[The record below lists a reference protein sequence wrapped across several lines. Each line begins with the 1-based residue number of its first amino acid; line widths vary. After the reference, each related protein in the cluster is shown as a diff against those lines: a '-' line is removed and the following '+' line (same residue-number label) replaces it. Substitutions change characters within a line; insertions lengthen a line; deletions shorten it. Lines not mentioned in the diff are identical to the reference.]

1 MKIIILLLIT
11 IPSFVFSNADQ
22 LKEKIIK
29 SYPNLPIKS
38 IKKTNYN
45 DLYEIFL
52 GDQIIYSDESFSFLI
67 IEGRLVNPQTKI
79 DLTADR
85 LEELTRINFS
95 SLPLDKAIKIK
106 KGSGERIIAVFSD
119 IDCPFCRKLEKETI
133 AKIDNITVYNF
144 LFPLAIHPK
153 AETKSA
159 KVWCSKNRSEA
170 WTNAMVSNKMPKN
183 KGDCDTPIQE
193 TIGLAKNLGISSTP
207 TIILPNGKRLPGAI
221 SADELEKYLSGF
233 YD

>member
-1 MKIIILLLIT
+1 MKIIIPLLFL
-11 IPSFVFSNADQ
+11 IPSLVFSDEDT
-22 LKEKIIK
+22 LRKMIIK

-38 IKKTNYN
+38 IQKTNYN
-45 DLYEIFL
+45 NLYEIFL

-67 IEGRLVNPQTKI
+67 IEGRVVNPHTKI

-85 LEELTRINFS
+85 LDKLTRINFS
-95 SLPLDKAIKIK
+95 NLPFYQAIKIQ
-106 KGSGERIIAVFSD
+106 KGNGERKIAVFSD

-133 AKIDNITVYNF
+133 ARIDNVTVYNF

-170 WTNAMVSNKMPKN
+170 WTEAMVSNKLPKN
-183 KGDCDTPIQE
+183 KGDCYTPIKE
-193 TIGLAKNLGISSTP
+193 TISLAKSLGISSTP
-207 TIILPNGKRLPGAI
+207 TIILESGKRLPGAI
-221 SADELEKYLSGF
+221 SAEELEKYLSGF

>member
-1 MKIIILLLIT
+1 MKIIIPLLFL
-11 IPSFVFSNADQ
+11 IPSLVFSDEDT
-22 LKEKIIK
+22 LRKMIIK

-38 IKKTNYN
+38 IQKTNYN
-45 DLYEIFL
+45 NLYEIFL

-67 IEGRLVNPQTKI
+67 IEGRVVNPHTKI

-85 LEELTRINFS
+85 LDKLTRINFS
-95 SLPLDKAIKIK
+95 NLPFDQAIKIQ
-106 KGSGERIIAVFSD
+106 KGNGERKIAVFSD

-133 AKIDNITVYNF
+133 ARIDNVTVYNF

-170 WTNAMVSNKMPKN
+170 WTEAMVSNKLPKN
-183 KGDCDTPIQE
+183 KGDCDTPIKE
-193 TIGLAKNLGISSTP
+193 TISLAKSLGISSTP
-207 TIILPNGKRLPGAI
+207 TIILESGKRLQGAI
-221 SADELEKYLSGF
+221 SAEELEKYLSGF